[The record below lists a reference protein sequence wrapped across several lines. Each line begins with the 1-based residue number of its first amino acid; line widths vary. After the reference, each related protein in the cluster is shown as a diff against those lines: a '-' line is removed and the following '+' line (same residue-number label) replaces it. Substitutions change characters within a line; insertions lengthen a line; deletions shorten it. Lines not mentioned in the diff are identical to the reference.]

1 MQQLYQIKSEYA
13 NLYRQ
18 VEMNLIHYLPMK
30 HLDIF
35 QALKKDIAAKTF
47 IDGKLPCEAALCKRF
62 GVARETLR
70 RALRELV
77 KQDLVSTRNGVGTFV
92 TRRGARTSGSLGL
105 LIPDLSEVAYF
116 ARLKDELVRIARRVG
131 YSIAFETVHASSL
144 REATDSIRRKAR
156 ELAVRHVEGVIFRPL
171 LDLRA
176 DKANHEVVRIFRN
189 AGVPVVL
196 VDSDIAGPGDRSD
209 CDLVAVNNIN
219 AGRRIASHLL
229 AHKYTRIAYLMPS
242 HGLGPNANWRNRL
255 FGVAGEIALHGL
267 SSGVQTLTLDPTNI
281 ATLRKAL
288 DNPCRI
294 DAIVCGND
302 ETALRLLASLQRIGM
317 RVPEDIA
324 VVGFDDMP
332 LAATSIPPLTTIR
345 QPTGEIARTALRT
358 LLARIRYP
366 NAAPREINVSAK
378 LIVRQSTTPNP
389 PD

>member
-1 MQQLYQIKSEYA
+1 MRQLYQIKSAYA

-18 VEMNLIHYLPMK
+18 VKMNLIHYLPMK

-35 QALKKDIAAKTF
+35 QALKKDIAAKAF
-47 IDGKLPCEAALCKRF
+47 ADGKLPSEASLCERF

-77 KQDLVSTRNGVGTFV
+77 RQDLVATRNGVGTFV
-92 TRRGARTSGSLGL
+92 TRRGARTSGLLGL
-105 LIPDLSEVAYF
+105 LIPDLDEVAYF

-131 YSIAFETVHASSL
+131 YGIAFEAIHASTL
-144 REATDSIRRKAR
+144 REATEAIRRKAR

-229 AHKYTRIAYLMPS
+229 THKYKRIAYLMPS

-255 FGVAGEIALHGL
+255 FGVAGEIALRGL
-267 SSGVQTLTLDPTNI
+267 SSGVQTLTFDPSNT

-288 DNPCRI
+288 EGPCRI

-302 ETALRLLASLQRIGM
+302 ETALRLLSSLQRIGM

-332 LAATSIPPLTTIR
+332 LAATSTPPLTTIR

-378 LIVRQSTTPNP
+378 LIVRQSTTP
-389 PD
+389 D